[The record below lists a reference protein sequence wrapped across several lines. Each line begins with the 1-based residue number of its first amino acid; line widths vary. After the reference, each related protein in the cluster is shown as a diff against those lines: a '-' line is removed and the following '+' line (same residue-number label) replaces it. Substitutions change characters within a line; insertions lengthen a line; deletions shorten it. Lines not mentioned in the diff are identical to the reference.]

1 MDKNFKPVFSWI
13 NKKGQRTWR
22 KKIDSWRYML
32 DKVSEKIKEIMRI
45 EKFDD
50 TKIKIDTNNELTDDI
65 TLKNVAILMASV
77 IKDDDQFYPKLFLE
91 EALLGA

>member
-1 MDKNFKPVFSWI
+1 
-13 NKKGQRTWR
+13 
-22 KKIDSWRYML
+22 
-32 DKVSEKIKEIMRI
+32 MRI

-77 IKDDDQFYPKLFLE
+77 IKDDDKFYPKLFLE